1 MDTCKFTQTC
11 HELHAFENLLNPN
24 QMEMNKSKTTNQV
37 LQLIRDSDSTRVQ
50 DTQPVTILLAFH
62 HSKENPMETKRK
74 GKQKQKN
81 RSNRISLFLCYP
93 KVSENKC
100 KKALNTWGQERKTK
114 ARVGPNL
121 S

>member
-50 DTQPVTILLAFH
+50 DTQPVTIPLAFH
-62 HSKENPMETKRK
+62 YNKVNKNETKK
-74 GKQKQKN
+74 KKEKQQIELLSVFELQKTLK
-81 RSNRISLFLCYP
+81 ISAKRP
-93 KVSENKC
+93 
-100 KKALNTWGQERKTK
+100 
-114 ARVGPNL
+114 
-121 S
+121 